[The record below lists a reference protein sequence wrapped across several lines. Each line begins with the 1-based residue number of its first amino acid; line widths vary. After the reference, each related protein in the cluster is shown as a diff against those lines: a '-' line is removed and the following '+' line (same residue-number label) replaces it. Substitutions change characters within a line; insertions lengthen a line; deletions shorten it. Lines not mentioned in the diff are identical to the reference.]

1 MLRLLKISLQRHQG
15 AKNAAEKLKT
25 RGFSTITAPLNQ
37 VVRSWAFLHRGGEK
51 KVFPVAAVFL
61 LVGCLSAPQRTA
73 PSVYDFGAPAQ
84 RIAAAGG
91 WANVALDVHAPPWL
105 DAPGIVY
112 RLAYEDPLRW
122 RNYADNRWADSP
134 VRLLGQQLRQQ
145 LGVMAMNGTAAA
157 GCLLRV
163 ELQSFT
169 QVFTAPQQSHGLLQA
184 AVVLVDARRQVLA
197 EQTFVVEKEAATPD
211 ARGGV
216 QALSGT
222 GAMFGQQLAGWLEA
236 EQAVRICKRSTIR

>member
-1 MLRLLKISLQRHQG
+1 M
-15 AKNAAEKLKT
+15 
-25 RGFSTITAPLNQ
+25 
-37 VVRSWAFLHRGGEK
+37 
-51 KVFPVAAVFL
+51 
-61 LVGCLSAPQRTA
+61 
-73 PSVYDFGAPAQ
+73 
-84 RIAAAGG
+84 
-91 WANVALDVHAPPWL
+91 ALDVHAPPWL